1 MPFDG
6 QPMLRGSLLE
16 LRPLRSDDFAA
27 LYRVAADPLMWA
39 LHPNPD
45 RYQEPVFRAFFEQGL
60 ACGGALLATDV
71 ATRQV
76 IGTSRFD
83 RYDEARNEIEIGWTF
98 LARSHWGG
106 VYNGEMK
113 QLMLAHAF
121 RYVKRVVFVVG
132 PGNLRSRRALE
143 KIGATHCGSRTD
155 DNGEPRVLYE
165 ITPPA
170 FDRWVAKRSDGANEP
185 PVRPSK

>member
-1 MPFDG
+1 VPFDL
-6 QPMLRGSLLE
+6 QPTLRGSLLE
-16 LRPLRSDDFAA
+16 LRPLRRDDFAA
-27 LYRVAADPLMWA
+27 LYGVTSDSLIWE

-60 ACGGALLATDV
+60 TSGGALLVIDL
-71 ATRQV
+71 ATRRV

-106 VYNGEMK
+106 KYNGEMK
-113 QLMLAHAF
+113 ELMLTHAF
-121 RYVKRVVFVVG
+121 RFVTRVVFIVG

-143 KIGATHCGSRTD
+143 KIGATHNGWRPD
-155 DNGEPRVLYE
+155 DSGEPRVLYE

-170 FDRWVAKRSDGANEP
+170 FERWVAKRSDGANEART
-185 PVRPSK
+185 RPSE

>member
-1 MPFDG
+1 MPSDL
-6 QPMLRGSLLE
+6 QPTLRGSLLE

-39 LHPNPD
+39 LHPAPD
-45 RYQEPVFRAFFEQGL
+45 RYQEPVFRTFFEQGL

-71 ATRQV
+71 ATREV

-83 RYDEARNEIEIGWTF
+83 RYEEARGEIEIGWTF

-106 VYNGEMK
+106 AYNGEMK
-113 QLMLAHAF
+113 QLMLTHAF
-121 RYVKRVVFVVG
+121 RYVTRVVFVVG
-132 PGNLRSRRALE
+132 PNNLRSRRALE
-143 KIGATHCGSRTD
+143 KIGATHSGWRSD

-170 FDRWVAKRSDGANEP
+170 FERWLQSRTT
-185 PVRPSK
+185 

>member
-1 MPFDG
+1 MPFDR
-6 QPMLRGSLLE
+6 QPSLRGALLD
-16 LRPLRSDDFAA
+16 LRPVRSDDFAA
-27 LYRVAADPLMWA
+27 LYAVAVDPLMWK

-45 RYQEPVFRAFFEQGL
+45 RHQEPVFRAFFEQGL
-60 ACGGALLATDV
+60 ASGGALLAIDV
-71 ATRQV
+71 GTQRV

-106 VYNGEMK
+106 KYNGEMK
-113 QLMLAHAF
+113 QLMLTHAF
-121 RYVKRVVFVVG
+121 HYVARVVFVVG

-143 KIGATHCGSRTD
+143 KIGATHSGSRLD
-155 DNGEPRVLYE
+155 DSGEPRVLYE

-170 FDRWVAKRSDGANEP
+170 FERWLQSRGA
-185 PVRPSK
+185 

>member
-1 MPFDG
+1 MPFDL
-6 QPMLRGSLLE
+6 QPTLRGSLLE

-27 LYRVAADPLMWA
+27 LYAVASDRLMWE

-60 ACGGALLATDV
+60 ACGGALLAIDV
-71 ATRQV
+71 ATRRV

-83 RYDEARNEIEIGWTF
+83 RYDESRHEIEIGWTF

-106 VYNGEMK
+106 EYNGEMK

-121 RYVKRVVFVVG
+121 RFVTRVIFVVG
-132 PGNLRSRRALE
+132 PANLRSRRALE
-143 KIGATHCGSRTD
+143 KIGATHCGWRED
-155 DNGEPRVLYE
+155 DDGAPRVLYE

-170 FDRWVAKRSDGANEP
+170 FERWLQSRGP
-185 PVRPSK
+185 